1 MKTSSKKTKSPP
13 AEEGFA
19 GWKTARKK
27 SSLFTKYPTFCP
39 ADSLLPPAPLP
50 RGAHLRQ
57 VACESALLFQSSSWD
72 CTQASFAK
80 GRSLPALPPVP
91 DRSNRLAR
99 CSAYRDGARVSSLPF
114 NSVWIALILFLPA
127 RIVNARR
134 TTKKAPPCGGACTLK
149 KPFYLTQTRGRWR
162 ARRSAGRRFQCRR

>member
-1 MKTSSKKTKSPP
+1 MKTSCKKTKSPP

-27 SSLFTKYPTFCP
+27 SSLFTKYPTFRP

-50 RGAHLRQ
+50 RGALPRQ
-57 VACESALLFQSSSWD
+57 AVCESALLSRSSSWD

-99 CSAYRDGARVSSLPF
+99 CSAYHDGARVLHFRF
-114 NSVWIALILFLPA
+114 NSAWIALILFLPGW
-127 RIVNARR
+127 IVNAHR
-134 TTKKAPPCGGACTLK
+134 TTQKAPPCRGAYTLK
-149 KPFYLTQTRGRWR
+149 KSFCLTQTRGRWR
-162 ARRSAGRRFQCRR
+162 EQRSAGRRFQCRR